1 MPLEPSHPDEPEL
14 HRQLRDAL
22 NAELTNK
29 NFFVWITV
37 RPTGWQ
43 KSFAYL
49 PSIVDKV
56 EAWLETLDPDEALPW
71 DAGGGAIE
79 FTDPAADVEI
89 RAIPKKPEARGKPAR
104 EIVGNPEPVL
114 SGYVEG

>member
-22 NAELTNK
+22 NDELRNTK
-29 NFFVWITV
+29 FFVWITV

-49 PSIVDKV
+49 PRIVAAV
-56 EAWLETLDPDEALPW
+56 EEWLDTLDPDEVRPW
-71 DAGGGAIE
+71 DEGNGWISIS
-79 FTDPAADVEI
+79 DPAADVRI
-89 RAIPKKPEARGKPAR
+89 RAIPKKPGARGRRADQ
-104 EIVGNPEPVL
+104 IVGNPAPVL
-114 SGYVEG
+114 TGYGG